1 MHSFEVAKSEDCSIT
16 WWDLSCLSPSKTVR
30 KEVNIYFGGFIHYT
44 IRTTT
49 EVLLFV
55 GGGSNGFIL
64 VWTKWRQVVHAN
76 CILCKLCSL
85 SYIGLFCSLSL
96 FELNVWTDLLHQERA
111 KELCSGNVGDGVV
124 LSTMTICRVGRYTGR
139 LAACRQVWVYV
150 TANVYI

>member
-16 WWDLSCLSPSKTVR
+16 RWDLSCLSPSKTVR

-64 VWTKWRQVVHAN
+64 V
-76 CILCKLCSL
+76 
-85 SYIGLFCSLSL
+85 
-96 FELNVWTDLLHQERA
+96 
-111 KELCSGNVGDGVV
+111 
-124 LSTMTICRVGRYTGR
+124 
-139 LAACRQVWVYV
+139 
-150 TANVYI
+150 